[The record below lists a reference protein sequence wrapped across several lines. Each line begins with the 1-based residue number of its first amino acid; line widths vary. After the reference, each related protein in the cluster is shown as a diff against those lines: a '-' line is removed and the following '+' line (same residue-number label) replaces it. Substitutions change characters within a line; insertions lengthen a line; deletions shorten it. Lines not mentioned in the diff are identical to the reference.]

1 MSRWRCAPPR
11 YSASVSAWFTRRGFR
26 PRGFTSNSPPLPKH
40 GTINLEAVTDVPK
53 PYKVF
58 WQVVNTGAEARA
70 ANQLRGDFYDS
81 DKSGRQR
88 EEETTYAG
96 MHWVECFVIKDE
108 ICVARSGEFVVN
120 IA

>member
-1 MSRWRCAPPR
+1 
-11 YSASVSAWFTRRGFR
+11 
-26 PRGFTSNSPPLPKH
+26 
-40 GTINLEAVTDVPK
+40 VTNVPK

-58 WQVVNTGAEARA
+58 WQVVNTGAEARN

-88 EEETTYAG
+88 EEDTAYTG
-96 MHWVECFVIKDE
+96 MHWVECFIIKDDV
-108 ICVARSGEFVVN
+108 CVARSGEFVVN